1 MLTNR
6 KKYIGYRVD
15 KVLRMRGNKQ
25 TAGTGIIF
33 TDVYSGE
40 VIIGKKTFAD
50 AMGIGI
56 GKLSHKILQ
65 AKNNCF
71 EEPIEINGKKFT
83 YKKQNKC

>member
-25 TAGTGIIF
+25 NAGTGIIF
-33 TDVYSGE
+33 TDVESGE
-40 VIIGKKTFAD
+40 VIIGKKEFAE

-56 GKLSHKILQ
+56 GALSHKILR

-71 EEPIEINGKKFT
+71 EEPIEVNGKKFT
-83 YKKQNKC
+83 YTKQNQ